1 VHSYVLRNVFE
12 NAVGMTRDGI
22 SLPAVQPVDNSACIE
37 LLRGAQLNEKVS
49 RKPGGILGVMN
60 KASLSY
66 KAGDQKA
73 DDMLK
78 PPDIRLAWRE
88 RCYQQYCCL

>member
-1 VHSYVLRNVFE
+1 
-12 NAVGMTRDGI
+12 
-22 SLPAVQPVDNSACIE
+22 VDNSACVE
-37 LLRGAQLNEKVS
+37 LLRGAQLSEKVS

-60 KASLSY
+60 KASSSY
-66 KAGDQKA
+66 KAGDQKD